1 MKFFLLFFLLLPFHC
16 LIAQNDTLQIQQDSI
31 FTISK
36 DTLIGK
42 ITVDKDKNQYIFND
56 SLVLLPTKIKR
67 FIIFPRQNDAEIQ
80 VYEAIFDE
88 FYLLELGQNEAI
100 TVYAKYSYSKVTDD
114 GPTYY
119 TVKKKYCLYK
129 NKIPYFPRP
138 EALKADLLILTADCS
153 KLSKQIKQEK
163 IRVEDLTRLIM
174 EYNRCGEKN

>member
-1 MKFFLLFFLLLPFHC
+1 MKLFLLFLFLLPFHC
-16 LIAQNDTLQIQQDSI
+16 LIAQNDTLQIQQDSV

-36 DTLIGK
+36 DTLVGK
-42 ITVDKDKNQYIFND
+42 ITVEKDKNQYIFND

-67 FIIFPRQNDAEIQ
+67 FTIFSKQNDEETQ

-100 TVYAKYSYSKVTDD
+100 TLYAKYSYDKITDD

-174 EYNRCGEKN
+174 EYNRCGGKN